1 MSVDKTK
8 GGITYRYNFVLK
20 GRRFSRST
28 GKTTKREALKV
39 EAEAKK
45 EALALMSSGAT
56 QKVEM
61 TLDQAASLYW
71 HEVAKFTATAGTCQT
86 QMIMLLDIIGEHT
99 LINNI
104 DNAIVARFVS
114 KRRGMKDKRYKDQ
127 KTAPLISPASV
138 NREIEL
144 LRRILLRVADIHKA
158 PIQFVR
164 FSKHK
169 LAEPDAPDR
178 VLTIDEEEAL
188 LAQLVPHAVAP
199 VAFLLLIGQRK
210 TNCLTVDW
218 SQIDLQGR
226 TINFKVKSKKFA
238 EGRNIR
244 VPINED
250 LLLLLVRMGP
260 KKSGPVFTFDPD
272 ICPCSYC
279 KRNPGKPIID
289 IRTTFKAACR
299 RAGISEDFR
308 IHDIRHTTGSRILAL
323 TGDLKAAQDYL
334 GHASIESTLRY
345 AKHATQKK
353 LEVMDKLTQMRD
365 KSRAKVAQ
373 IGDIKIIEN
382 S

>member
-1 MSVDKTK
+1 M
-8 GGITYRYNFVLK
+8 L
-20 GRRFSRST
+20 
-28 GKTTKREALKV
+28 TT
-39 EAEAKK
+39 
-45 EALALMSSGAT
+45 
-56 QKVEM
+56 
-61 TLDQAASLYW
+61 
-71 HEVAKFTATAGTCQT
+71 
-86 QMIMLLDIIGEHT
+86 
-99 LINNI
+99 
-104 DNAIVARFVS
+104 
-114 KRRGMKDKRYKDQ
+114 
-127 KTAPLISPASV
+127 
-138 NREIEL
+138 
-144 LRRILLRVADIHKA
+144 
-158 PIQFVR
+158 
-164 FSKHK
+164 
-169 LAEPDAPDR
+169 
-178 VLTIDEEEAL
+178 DEEDAL
-188 LAQLVPHAVAP
+188 LAQLAPHAVAP
-199 VAFLLLIGQRK
+199 VAFLFLVGQRK

-218 SQIDLQGR
+218 RQIDLQGR

-244 VPINED
+244 VPVNED

-299 RAGISEDFR
+299 RAGIPRDFR

-334 GHASIESTLRY
+334 AHASIESTLRY

-365 KSRAKVAQ
+365 KSHTKVTLF
-373 IGDIKIIEN
+373 GDTKIIEN